1 MSGKDTPARVVARQV
16 YDSLDSGLRI
26 RIELVGHHKRI
37 VREQRK
43 QLAHPTISEVQLDKF
58 LHGLGAGSEGL
69 GSKEVDL
76 FNHLRQT
83 SIPLQATLWG
93 TG

>member
-1 MSGKDTPARVVARQV
+1 MAHGKDTPARVVARQV
-16 YDSLDSGLRI
+16 YDSLDSG
-26 RIELVGHHKRI
+26 IELVGHHKRI

-58 LHGLGAGSEGL
+58 LHGLGTGSEGL
-69 GSKEVDL
+69 SSKEVDL
-76 FNHLRQT
+76 FNHLRET